1 MIEFRSIALTN
12 IIYYRHAELDLDH
25 AGTTVIM
32 GLNKN
37 SHDKD
42 RRNGSGKSL
51 LLSPLPHLK
60 YSHPSAKHPRTEKHS
75 LFARDNSRIE
85 WSFSKEDD
93 DFVITKS
100 RGKTSSVKWQI
111 AKNKEELNPRTSAI
125 AESIIDELIPMSE
138 EEFYSTVYLDSR
150 RPSPILHGTNECKL
164 QPTFV
169 FSRLIGCDC
178 HRVDQD

>member
-1 MIEFRSIALTN
+1 MIEFKSISLTN
-12 IIYYRHAELDLDH
+12 IIYYKQAELNLDRS
-25 AGTTVIM
+25 GTTVIM

-60 YSHPSAKHPRTEKHS
+60 YSHPSAKHPRTQKHS
-75 LFARDNSRIE
+75 LFVRDNSRIE

-93 DFVITKS
+93 HYIVSKS
-100 RGKTSSVKWQI
+100 RGKSSTIKWQI
-111 AKNKEELNPRTSAI
+111 TKNGTDTNPRTAAI

-138 EEFYSTVYLDSR
+138 EEFYTTVNLDSR
-150 RPSPILHGTNECKL
+150 RPSSITTRYE
-164 QPTFV
+164 
-169 FSRLIGCDC
+169 
-178 HRVDQD
+178 